1 MPISRRNILLLVAGF
16 SAFLFIQVKSGKSR
30 RLYPGDNSISQL
42 NLSDHEWKQRLDDN
56 AYQVLR
62 LGQTENRYSSPLNK
76 ETRQGRYHCKACN
89 LPLFESHM
97 KYDSHTGWPS
107 FKDHIFGHLST
118 YTDLKS
124 FPPARAYRC
133 VLCGGHQGH
142 LLMDG
147 PLPYG
152 ERWCNNGAALVFIPA

>member
-97 KYDSHTGWPS
+97 KYDNHTGWLVL
-107 FKDHIFGHLST
+107 KIIFSAISALILISNHSPQQELIVVFS
-118 YTDLKS
+118 
-124 FPPARAYRC
+124 A
-133 VLCGGHQGH
+133 GGIKGI
-142 LLMDG
+142 
-147 PLPYG
+147 
-152 ERWCNNGAALVFIPA
+152 C